1 MVNLRDKQKSSS
13 KIQSRYKKSRQKP
26 IIYLTLLL
34 LVVMIMFVLYNPNRQ
49 DRRSRQ
55 TVNEITQESAT
66 GFTREGEL
74 RFLKADSTEVT
85 AIDIE
90 IADDDY
96 RRELGLM
103 YRRQMEQ
110 HQGMLFIFEEEDYR
124 SFWMKNTYLPLDI
137 LYADATKRIVRIHEN
152 VPILNEE
159 QIPSDYPAKYVIEV
173 NAGFCALHNIK
184 SGDLFTF
191 SR

>member
-55 TVNEITQESAT
+55 TVNEITQKSAT

-184 SGDLFTF
+184 SGDLVTL